1 MEEPEAGA
9 WQALPGSR
17 VATSQ
22 SEDRCVKLALCILTR
37 FICFEKSFMWVM
49 GRFPRARHGT

>member
-1 MEEPEAGA
+1 MEEPEARA

-22 SEDRCVKLALCILTR
+22 SEDRRVKPAPCVLTR
-37 FICFEKSFMWVM
+37 CICFEKSFMWVM